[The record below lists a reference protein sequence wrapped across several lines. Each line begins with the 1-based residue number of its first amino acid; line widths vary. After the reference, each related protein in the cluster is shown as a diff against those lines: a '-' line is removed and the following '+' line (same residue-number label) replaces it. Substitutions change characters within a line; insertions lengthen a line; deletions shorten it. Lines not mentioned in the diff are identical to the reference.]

1 MTLSLWERIGGH
13 EETVALLRQAIAKG
27 PTHAYLFCGPRGVGK
42 SQAALAFAAA
52 LSCPQACGVCP
63 SCRAVINQTHP
74 DFHYVQPEGQFILR
88 SQVVRLLK
96 SINLKRGSGSYKAVI
111 IDDAHNLGPE
121 AANALLKTLEE
132 PPDGVVF
139 ILVAQGIDR
148 VLSTVASRC
157 RRVLFGSLD
166 SATVG
171 RILER
176 NHGVDPARA
185 ELVAKL
191 SGGMVGEAVELAT
204 GGLLD
209 YRNEMLSL
217 FSGRTDTGRRL
228 DLAAK
233 LVSSAKSRTAAMKKS
248 HLAEL
253 DELAELA
260 GGSTLTALKRQAA
273 ARQKREIA
281 RVEHASYRQAMGLLA
296 SLCRD
301 LLLIAENVDKR
312 WVAHNDLA
320 DSCVDGLSWEKARAV
335 LDHIEQARR
344 RLDRNVSPL
353 LTFEN
358 LFFALEEIA

>member
-27 PTHAYLFCGPRGVGK
+27 PTHAYLFCGPKGVGK
-42 SQAALAFAAA
+42 CQAALAFAAA
-52 LSCPQACGVCP
+52 LSCPEACGVCS

-88 SQVVRLLK
+88 SQVVQLLK
-96 SINLKRGSGSYKAVI
+96 SINLKRGGSYKAVI
-111 IDDAHNLGPE
+111 IDDAHSLGAE

-139 ILVAQGIDR
+139 ILVAQGVDR

-157 RRVLFGSLD
+157 RRVLFGPLD
-166 SATVG
+166 SASVG

-176 NHGVDPARA
+176 NHGVAPARA
-185 ELVAKL
+185 ELAAKL
-191 SGGMVGEAVELAT
+191 SGGMVGDAAELAT
-204 GGLLD
+204 GGLLE
-209 YRNEMLSL
+209 YRSEMLAL
-217 FSGRTDTGRRL
+217 FSDRTDAGRRL
-228 DLAAK
+228 DLASK
-233 LVSSAKSRTAAMKKS
+233 LVSSAKSRTAAMKKT

-253 DELAELA
+253 EELAGLA

-273 ARQKREIA
+273 ARHKREVA
-281 RVEHASYRQAMGLLA
+281 RCERASYRQAMGLLA

-312 WVAHNDLA
+312 WMAHNDLA
-320 DSCVDGLSWEKARAV
+320 DSGVDGLSWEKARAV
-335 LDHIEQARR
+335 LDHVEQAHR

-358 LFFALEEIA
+358 LFLALEEIA